1 MQEAH
6 DLIELKNLI
15 SQLGLK
21 DEKRQAPRYNVEIA
35 GNYHAEPETAA
46 GLMGKCWL
54 VDVSKEGL
62 SVKLSD
68 TSVKAGTVLHLEFP
82 KGGAKVGIAAR
93 VVRVEPEAGYCIAG
107 LKSISEKGDII
118 QQLFSS

>member
-21 DEKRQAPRYNVEIA
+21 EERRQAPRYNVEIE
-35 GNYHAEPETAA
+35 GNYHVEPEKSA
-46 GLMGKCWL
+46 GPWGKCWL

-62 SVKLSD
+62 SLKISD
-68 TSVKAGTVLHLEFP
+68 PEVREGTILHLELP
-82 KGGAKVGIAAR
+82 KGGAQVGITAR
-93 VVRVEPEAGYCIAG
+93 VVHVESEEGYYIVG
-107 LKSISEKGDII
+107 LKSTCEKGDII
-118 QQLFSS
+118 QQLLSN

>member
-21 DEKRQAPRYNVEIA
+21 EERRQSARYNVDIA
-35 GNYHAEPETAA
+35 GNYHADHGKSA
-46 GLMGKCWL
+46 GPSGKCRL

-68 TSVKAGTVLHLEFP
+68 ARVKAGTIIHLELP
-82 KGGAKVGIAAR
+82 QGGAKVGIATR
-93 VVRVEPEAGYCIAG
+93 VVYVEPEGGDFIVG
-107 LKSISEKGDII
+107 LQSTSERDDII
-118 QQLFSS
+118 RQLFSN